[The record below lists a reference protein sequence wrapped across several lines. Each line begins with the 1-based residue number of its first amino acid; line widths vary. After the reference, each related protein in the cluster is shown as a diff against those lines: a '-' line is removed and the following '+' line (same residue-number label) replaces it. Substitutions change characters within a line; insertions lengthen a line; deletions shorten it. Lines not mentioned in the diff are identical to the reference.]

1 MLNVPTTTSLVF
13 VALLAGCGLQASKD
27 FSTTPTP
34 KLCMYLAENNEFWP
48 YHDSLNAELM
58 KRGEDC
64 AEYIKGEMRRTEI
77 QNTTNVKVNN
87 N

>member
-1 MLNVPTTTSLVF
+1 MLKFSWVLV
-13 VALLAGCGLQASKD
+13 VITALLLAGCGLQAAKD
-27 FSTTPTP
+27 FSATPTP

-48 YHDSLNAELM
+48 YHDSLNAELN

-64 AEYIKGEMRRTEI
+64 AEYIKNEMRRTEI
-77 QNTTNVKVNN
+77 NNSTTVKVNN

>member
-1 MLNVPTTTSLVF
+1 MLKLPLFAVVTFSL
-13 VALLAGCGLQASKD
+13 LLAGCGLQASKD
-27 FSTTPTP
+27 FSATPTP

-48 YHDSLNAELM
+48 YHDSLNAELN

-64 AEYIKGEMRRTEI
+64 AEYIKDEMRRTEI
-77 QNTTNVKVNN
+77 NNSTTVKVNN